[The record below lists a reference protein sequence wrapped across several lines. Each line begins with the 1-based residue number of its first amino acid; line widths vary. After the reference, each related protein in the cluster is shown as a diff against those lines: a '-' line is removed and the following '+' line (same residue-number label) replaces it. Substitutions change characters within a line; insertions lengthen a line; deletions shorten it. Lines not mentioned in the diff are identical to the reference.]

1 MSTVTYDTALG
12 IGAEIGTG
20 AIKPARSGWLRRF
33 LAALADSRMRA
44 AEREIHRHRHLL
56 PDELEWAAYK
66 LGPKSEDQLPFLRRF
81 D

>member
-1 MSTVTYDTALG
+1 MSTVTYDTDLG

-33 LAALADSRMRA
+33 FAALAKSRMRM
-44 AEREIHRHRHLL
+44 AEREIRRYRHLL
-56 PDELEWAAYK
+56 PDELKWAAYK

>member
-1 MSTVTYDTALG
+1 MSTVTCDTGLG

-20 AIKPARSGWLRRF
+20 AIEPARSGWLRRF
-33 LAALADSRMRA
+33 LAALAESRMRT
-44 AEREIHRHRHLL
+44 AEREIRRHCHLL

-66 LGPKSEDQLPFLRRF
+66 LGPKSEDQLPFLRCF

>member
-1 MSTVTYDTALG
+1 MSTVTYDTDLD

-20 AIKPARSGWLRRF
+20 EIKPARSGWLRRF
-33 LAALADSRMRA
+33 FAALAESRMRM
-44 AEREIHRHRHLL
+44 AEREIRQHRHLL
-56 PDELEWAAYK
+56 PDELEWDAYK

>member
-1 MSTVTYDTALG
+1 MSIVTFDTELG

-20 AIKPARSGWLRRF
+20 ATKPARSGWLGRF
-33 LAALADSRMRA
+33 FAALAESRMRA
-44 AEREIHRHRHLL
+44 AEREIRRHRHLL
-56 PDELEWAAYK
+56 PDELEWSAYK